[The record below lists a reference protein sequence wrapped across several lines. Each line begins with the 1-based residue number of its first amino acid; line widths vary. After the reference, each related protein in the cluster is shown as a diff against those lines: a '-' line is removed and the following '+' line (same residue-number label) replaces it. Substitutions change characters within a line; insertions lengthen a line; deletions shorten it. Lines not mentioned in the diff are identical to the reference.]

1 MLCCMVLT
9 RQKLLICQEDTET
22 NFVRTLCSASLV
34 DVLIYNV
41 VDESSQD
48 HQYIMLY
55 GSDKTE
61 TIDVSRRYR
70 DKLC

>member
-1 MLCCMVLT
+1 M
-9 RQKLLICQEDTET
+9 CQEDTET
-22 NFVRTLCSASLV
+22 NFVRTLGSASLV

-41 VDESSQD
+41 VDESIQD